1 MSGSRQSCLQ
11 KLSGID
17 EAILPCQQCNLLAFV
32 PNIETEIIQIPKF
45 LLTALTESN
54 LSAPISSIIDFVPET
69 NPATRNRTRDHLIA
83 AALYSQMLYQLSYS
97 RLAVCDAARRGT
109 GHGQVWVAVMG
120 QVPLPGVPS
129 HTAV

>member
-1 MSGSRQSCLQ
+1 M
-11 KLSGID
+11 
-17 EAILPCQQCNLLAFV
+17 PQCNLLAFV

-45 LLTALTESN
+45 LFPAPALTEST

-97 RLAVCDAARRGT
+97 RHDMITMAFDFGYET
-109 GHGQVWVAVMG
+109 
-120 QVPLPGVPS
+120 
-129 HTAV
+129 